1 MELLEKDMEKLETE
15 ELTQTMFDLITD
27 YVRDSDVRMD
37 MFDILQELEN
47 RID

>member
-1 MELLEKDMEKLETE
+1 MEYTE
-15 ELTQTMFDLITD
+15 WNEQSTNDLTQTMFDLITD
-27 YVRDSDVRMD
+27 YVRDADVRMD